1 MLPISQTAGNHAWL
15 LRRQRSARSVAWF
28 LLVLACSTLLLG
40 SFQIVEAA
48 PLKVRV
54 RGAAK
59 LVARASRDQVV
70 GQPGVN
76 ELVLSGT
83 LSDDAGQP
91 LALQAVTV
99 RVTREADAH
108 DPRVADGLRG
118 AHGCDKSDGTGA
130 APRRGATAWGVT
142 TQGGSATDPPDVI
155 VTTDDEGRFCFRAR
169 IDPDRYKAHLL
180 FTPKPSAVTALVD
193 GVDKEIA
200 FDLTKRGLA
209 LRFDPTPRVVPL
221 DTPQARIDAV
231 AILDDDANPRVAPG
245 LMLALANEKEEIT
258 RIVTDAS
265 GRAKFIVP
273 GAKLGPP
280 GQGELRVSFA
290 GDAETAKALHVEE
303 IERHVKVAV
312 KVPAADKGEIAA
324 GIPEEGIPITAEIT
338 SSLGPVS
345 EGSIEA
351 RIGDVIVGAAPVER
365 GMARLML
372 TFTTQGNEALVRL
385 RYVPMSPWYEPL
397 AEPTIRVPLR
407 GPSILSKAP
416 ILLAG
421 LAVLAFFLVGRVSG
435 QKSKL
440 EVQSVEGG
448 NGRDEREGKPRI
460 DVVRPAERGQ
470 QGWVGRVV
478 DAHEGT
484 AVKGARVWI
493 ERGTFEGRSILA
505 SVETDFDGRFV
516 LPGIGPPAG
525 DEMIAAEGR
534 LYARFTQELPAPGEI
549 AIALAQRRRALLAR
563 MVQWARRRGPPFDA
577 RPEPTPGH
585 VRRAA
590 SGEFGTARWADAI
603 ERAVFGP
610 GEIDA
615 RIEQEVERLAPEDR
629 GKGEVLNDFGREAA
643 NKKAE
648 KAAPTEGNEDAPKN
662 PPRNLPKNLR

>member
-1 MLPISQTAGNHAWL
+1 
-15 LRRQRSARSVAWF
+15 
-28 LLVLACSTLLLG
+28 
-40 SFQIVEAA
+40 
-48 PLKVRV
+48 V

-70 GQPGVN
+70 GQVGVN

-91 LALQAVTV
+91 LSLQAVTV

-130 APRRGATAWGVT
+130 APRRAASAWGVA
-142 TQGGSATDPPDVI
+142 TQGGSPTDPPDVI
-155 VTTDDEGRFCFRAR
+155 VTTDEEGRFCFRAR
-169 IDPDRYKAHLL
+169 IDPDRYKARLI
-180 FTPKPSAVTALVD
+180 FTPKTPTTTLVD
-193 GVDKEIA
+193 GVDKEIS

-209 LRFDPTPRVVPL
+209 LRFDPTPRIVPL
-221 DTPQARIDAV
+221 DTAQARIDAV

-245 LMLALANEKEEIT
+245 LMLVLANEKEEIS

-290 GDAETAKALHVEE
+290 GDAETAKALHVED

-312 KVPAADKGEIAA
+312 KVPAADKGELAA

-338 SSLGPVS
+338 SSLGPVG

-365 GMARLML
+365 GIARLML
-372 TFTTQGNEALVRL
+372 TFTTQGSDALVRL

-421 LAVLAFFLVGRVSG
+421 LAVLAFFLFGRVSG

-440 EVQSVEGG
+440 EPVPNIEGG
-448 NGRDEREGKPRI
+448 NGDAREGKPRI

-478 DAHEGT
+478 DAHEGGP
-484 AVKGARVWI
+484 VKGARVWI
-493 ERGTFEGRSILA
+493 ERGTFEGRSIVA

-534 LYARFTQELPAPGEI
+534 LYARFSQELPAPGEI

-563 MVQWARRRGPPFDA
+563 MVKWARRRGPPFDA

-629 GKGEVLNDFGREAA
+629 KGEVLKDFGREGAD
-643 NKKAE
+643 KKPE
-648 KAAPTEGNEDAPKN
+648 KPALAPADKN
-662 PPRNLPKNLR
+662 APKNLR